1 MAING
6 QTQPQ
11 KFSLYRYREGKSDLE
26 HGKWFK
32 RQDQGGPNKRT
43 MQRLL
48 LTLGLVA
55 ISLRSSLYVPQP
67 KTVFVDIVAR
77 RRDKGRV
84 RIVEAVE
91 QGGNLRHCRIH
102 RIRLGDIL
110 FGLLDFCVPV
120 QAMQLGIVIVLLY
133 VRSNGAQHLRGVVT
147 IKLR

>member
-48 LTLGLVA
+48 LTLGLVD
-55 ISLRSSLYVPQP
+55 ISLRSSLYAEDPIRYDPVSRQVIESRLQ
-67 KTVFVDIVAR
+67 KYVGNDKQREDTLRQMFSQAGHLGWSGAR
-77 RRDKGRV
+77 HARIACRLLGRDQRW
-84 RIVEAVE
+84 
-91 QGGNLRHCRIH
+91 
-102 RIRLGDIL
+102 LG
-110 FGLLDFCVPV
+110 CA
-120 QAMQLGIVIVLLY
+120 Q
-133 VRSNGAQHLRGVVT
+133 RS
-147 IKLR
+147 

>member
-11 KFSLYRYREGKSDLE
+11 KFSLYRYREGKSDPE

-55 ISLRSSLYVPQP
+55 ISLRSSLYAEDPIRYDPVSQQ
-67 KTVFVDIVAR
+67 VIER
-77 RRDKGRV
+77 RLQKYVGNDKQR
-84 RIVEAVE
+84 EDT
-91 QGGNLRHCRIH
+91 LRQM
-102 RIRLGDIL
+102 
-110 FGLLDFCVPV
+110 FS
-120 QAMQLGIVIVLLY
+120 QAGCDD
-133 VRSNGAQHLRGVVT
+133 QHLSQLPVKGS
-147 IKLR
+147 KLSHLMFARAHRHARILRTRPVDR

>member
-11 KFSLYRYREGKSDLE
+11 KFSLYRYREGKSDPE

-55 ISLRSSLYVPQP
+55 ISLRSALYAEDPIRYDPVSRQVIEGRLHKYVGNDKQREDTPRQMFSQIFESICVSAGNTLNVTCALP
-67 KTVFVDIVAR
+67 HSNRSATPVLFVAAGIC
-77 RRDKGRV
+77 
-84 RIVEAVE
+84 E
-91 QGGNLRHCRIH
+91 H
-102 RIRLGDIL
+102 
-110 FGLLDFCVPV
+110 LL
-120 QAMQLGIVIVLLY
+120 
-133 VRSNGAQHLRGVVT
+133 
-147 IKLR
+147 